1 MFLNTAPL
9 WLSACVVVVVPTL
22 LAMAG
27 PSVVRRLVRL
37 DTLSVNNEVAG
48 FKFATVGV
56 LYAVLLAFAVILVW
70 EHFSAAESNV
80 AREAGAGATIY
91 RLIDGIEGESARTL
105 RANLTTYLETAIRE
119 EWPAMEKGKESAAVT
134 KALDNVYAAA
144 LSYRPAD
151 PRGVALVQSIL
162 LQLDQVTEARRARLL
177 KAAGIVPGIVWAV
190 LCTGAVITIGF
201 TFFFGTSNIRAQSV
215 MTGGLALLVTSAL
228 LIVVAI
234 DHPFSGSV
242 KVGPEALVEVL
253 QDFAHARPSVR

>member
-1 MFLNTAPL
+1 M
-9 WLSACVVVVVPTL
+9 V
-22 LAMAG
+22 G
-27 PSVVRRLVRL
+27 PSIVRRLVRL
-37 DTLSVNNEVAG
+37 DTLSINNEVAG

-70 EHFSAAESNV
+70 EHFSGAEANV
-80 AREAGAGATIY
+80 TREAGAAATIY
-91 RLIDGIEGESARTL
+91 RLIEGLEGESARTL
-105 RANLTTYLETAIRE
+105 RASLTAYLETAIKE
-119 EWPAMEKGKESAAVT
+119 EWPAMEKGRESAAVT
-134 KALDNVYAAA
+134 KALDSVYAAA
-144 LSYRPAD
+144 LSYRPTD
-151 PRGVALVQSIL
+151 PRGVALVQAIL

-201 TFFFGTSNIRAQSV
+201 TFFFGTRNVRAQSL

-242 KVGPEALVEVL
+242 KVGPEALVDVL
-253 QDFAHARPSVR
+253 QDFAHVRPNAR